1 MMDIIIDV
9 KTFHVSCSFKKKQRR
24 KMEKKKKNENPPP
37 SRILSNLNDQNGV
50 DIFAASLSTAFQKR
64 SIIWCVILFI

>member
-24 KMEKKKKNENPPP
+24 KMEKKKK
-37 SRILSNLNDQNGV
+37 
-50 DIFAASLSTAFQKR
+50 KR
-64 SIIWCVILFI
+64 KPLTISHIK